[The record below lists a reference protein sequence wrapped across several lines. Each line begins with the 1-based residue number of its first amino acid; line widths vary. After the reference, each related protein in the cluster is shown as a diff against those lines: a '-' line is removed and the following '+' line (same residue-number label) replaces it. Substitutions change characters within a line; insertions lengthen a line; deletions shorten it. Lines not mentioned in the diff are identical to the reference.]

1 LARLGIHARRPWR
14 RPSGL
19 VLSRIGLALWAA
31 LSWWSRPKSG
41 GSSPPPECDNVLY
54 HIRFSAGGGYEMNW
68 VEVGLAI
75 TSAAGLIAGA
85 VLLHGWIT
93 RPEPAASYSLAAA
106 ELHRVFPPAVAA
118 DRAAD
123 CGATGDETLQAQI
136 DGLRQVSELLRAQL
150 DDVRAD
156 RDAWRDQAQAGQ
168 RLLAPPERPPRR
180 VPWWR
185 RLAG

>member
-1 LARLGIHARRPWR
+1 MYSSLGM
-14 RPSGL
+14 
-19 VLSRIGLALWAA
+19 AA
-31 LSWWSRPKSG
+31 KATGVSKSTI
-41 GSSPPPECDNVLY
+41 LRA
-54 HIRFSAGGGYEMNW
+54 IRAHRVSAGKTETGDW
-68 VEVGLAI
+68 QI
-75 TSAAGLIAGA
+75 D
-85 VLLHGWIT
+85 
-93 RPEPAASYSLAAA
+93 PA

-123 CGATGDETLQAQI
+123 RGATGDETLQAQI

-185 RLAG
+185 RRAG